1 MNKGKGYYSGNSN
14 ILQTL
19 VDTIFDTSVM
29 FFSWLF
35 DGYITKD
42 HNFKDFFKNTGMI
55 KDGDLMPILK
65 EKGQREN
72 CDY

>member
-19 VDTIFDTSVM
+19 VDCVFDASVM

-42 HNFKDFFKNTGMI
+42 HNFKDFFKNTGMT

-65 EKGQREN
+65 EKGQR
-72 CDY
+72 